1 MHVELFN
8 LIGLLLVNI
17 NCNCIHFWVV
27 CNCFK
32 IYILNTF
39 LPFKVKF
46 SEEKRLFIKTSIQTL
61 YVNIFVSYQCIQFT
75 NFIKCLKL
83 LGKLLIFQINSLYK
97 LLIMLQSLVFDYNH
111 FKFLSW
117 KVYDR
122 ITNISWYYVF
132 LKKYK
137 LTVSWGGTLKSK
149 CSWYC
154 HSTISHV
161 PNVDHGDR
169 TLVARWEASALS
181 TWTSAIE

>member
-46 SEEKRLFIKTSIQTL
+46 SEEKRLFIKTSIQPL

-111 FKFLSW
+111 FKLLSW
-117 KVYDR
+117 KFYDR
-122 ITNISWYYVF
+122 ITNISWYYIF
-132 LKKYK
+132 LKKVKINRK
-137 LTVSWGGTLKSK
+137 LG
-149 CSWYC
+149 WY
-154 HSTISHV
+154 IKIKMFMV
-161 PNVDHGDR
+161 
-169 TLVARWEASALS
+169 LS
-181 TWTSAIE
+181 LHYFTCC